1 MIPRITKGRSGY
13 GALRYDYGRGRREE
27 HDNPREVAGSVPGRW
42 RGKAAMIDGHAA
54 YRTDVQRPVWRS
66 SLRAA
71 PEDRALSDEA
81 WGRIAESYVQRMGYE
96 RCPWT
101 ATRHGADH
109 VHVTVSR
116 LDWDGRLVHD
126 RQDFA
131 RAQVVCRE
139 IEREHG
145 LVDASERYDR
155 GRPQVSHGE
164 RESADRRGIAPERIQ
179 LRGHLDAAERVSG
192 GTREGYERALAERGV
207 RAEVNVA
214 TTGRVSGYRYAL
226 DGHRDGSGQPVWF
239 KGSQVGRDYSWA
251 QTQTRLDRVRGSS
264 RGPETARDRAAS
276 AVARIR
282 GDRGERAC
290 VESAW
295 DRAAPAVAR
304 IRGDRGERAGVE
316 SARERGAAGE
326 TPATSASRPG
336 RPSGEQ
342 TTERGDQSMNQES
355 GQPGANDSRGR
366 DVDER
371 ERSDTPQSRAA
382 RVVAENRARQDREND
397 RDRDEGHGR

>member
-27 HDNPREVAGSVPGRW
+27 HEDPREVAGSVPGRW
-42 RGKAAMIDGHAA
+42 RDKAAMIDGHAA
-54 YRTDVQRPVWRS
+54 YRADVQRPVWRS

-71 PEDRALSDEA
+71 PEDRGLSDEA
-81 WGRIAESYVQRMGYE
+81 WGRIAERYVQRMGYDG
-96 RCPWT
+96 CPWT

-116 LDWDGRLVHD
+116 LDWEGRLVHD
-126 RQDFA
+126 RHDFA
-131 RAQVVCRE
+131 RAQAACRL
-139 IEREHG
+139 IERDHG
-145 LVDASERYDR
+145 LVDASERFDR
-155 GRPQVSHGE
+155 GRAQVSHGE
-164 RESADRRGIAPERIQ
+164 RESADRRGIDPERVQ
-179 LRGHLDAAERVSG
+179 LRGHLDAAERASG

-251 QTQTRLDRVRGSS
+251 RTETRLQQVRESA

-282 GDRGERAC
+282 A
-290 VESAW
+290 
-295 DRAAPAVAR
+295 
-304 IRGDRGERAGVE
+304 DRGERAGVE
-316 SARERGAAGE
+316 SARGRGAAGE
-326 TPATSASRPG
+326 TPAKSASRPG

-342 TTERGDQSMNQES
+342 TTERGDRSMGQNK

-382 RVVAENRARQDREND
+382 RMVAENRARQDREND

>member
-27 HDNPREVAGSVPGRW
+27 HDNPREVAGTVPGRW
-42 RGKAAMIDGHAA
+42 RDKAAMIDGHAA
-54 YRTDVQRPVWRS
+54 YRADVQRPVWRS

-81 WGRIAESYVQRMGYE
+81 WGRIAERYVERMGYD

-116 LDWDGRLVHD
+116 LDWEGRLVHD

-131 RAQVVCRE
+131 RAQAACRL

-145 LVDASERYDR
+145 LIDASERYDR
-155 GRPQVSHGE
+155 ARPQVSHGE
-164 RESADRRGIAPERIQ
+164 RESADRRGIDPERIQ
-179 LRGHLDAAERVSG
+179 LRGHLDAAERAST
-192 GTREGYERALAERGV
+192 GTRDGYERALAERGV

-226 DGHRDGSGQPVWF
+226 DGHTDSQGTPVWF

-251 QTQTRLDRVRGSS
+251 KTQTRLAQVRESS
-264 RGPETARDRAAS
+264 RAPETARERAAA
-276 AVARIR
+276 AVQRIRTDR
-282 GDRGERAC
+282 GDRDER
-290 VESAW
+290 
-295 DRAAPAVAR
+295 
-304 IRGDRGERAGVE
+304 GGVE
-316 SARERGAAGE
+316 SGRERGAAAE
-326 TPATSASRPG
+326 KTPATPAG
-336 RPSGEQ
+336 RPAQQTCEQNVERGEQ
-342 TTERGDQSMNQES
+342 NMDLEQS
-355 GQPGANDSRGR
+355 QPGTGDTRGR

-371 ERSDTPQSRAA
+371 ESADTPRTRAA
-382 RVVAENRARQDREND
+382 RLVAENRARQEREND
-397 RDRDEGHGR
+397 RDRDRGHSR

>member
-1 MIPRITKGRSGY
+1 VIPRITKGRSGY
-13 GALRYDYGRGRREE
+13 GALGYDYGRGRREE

-42 RGKAAMIDGHAA
+42 RDKAAMIDGHAA

-81 WGRIAESYVQRMGYE
+81 WGRIAERYVQRMGYD

-116 LDWDGRLVHD
+116 LDWEGRLVHD

-131 RAQVVCRE
+131 RAQVACRE

-192 GTREGYERALAERGV
+192 GTRDGYEHALAERGV

-214 TTGRVSGYRYAL
+214 STGRVSGYRYAL

-251 QTQTRLDRVRGSS
+251 QTQARLERGRDPARSS
-264 RGPETARDRAAS
+264 PQTARDRDSAPDLETARGRAAS
-276 AVARIR
+276 LVQRIHADR
-282 GDRGERAC
+282 ADRGRTDP
-290 VESAW
+290 S
-295 DRAAPAVAR
+295 
-304 IRGDRGERAGVE
+304 
-316 SARERGAAGE
+316 RERPLAGSAGAG
-326 TPATSASRPG
+326 SAL
-336 RPSGEQ
+336 
-342 TTERGDQSMNQES
+342 
-355 GQPGANDSRGR
+355 PGATPRPAHHQGKQTVDQRTVEHQPSQPTGADSRTQRR
-366 DVDER
+366 DDEQA
-371 ERSDTPQSRAA
+371 ETARSKAA
-382 RVVAENRARQDREND
+382 RLVADSRARQDRD
-397 RDRDEGHGR
+397 RDQEHGR

>member
-42 RGKAAMIDGHAA
+42 RDKAAMIDGHAA
-54 YRTDVQRPVWRS
+54 YRGDVQRPVWRS

-81 WGRIAESYVQRMGYE
+81 WGRIAERYVQRMGYE

-101 ATRHGADH
+101 ATRHGGDH

-116 LDWDGRLVHD
+116 LDWEGRLVHD

-131 RAQVVCRE
+131 RAQTACRE

-145 LVDASERYDR
+145 LVDASERFDR

-207 RAEVNVA
+207 HAEVNVA

-276 AVARIR
+276 V
-282 GDRGERAC
+282 
-290 VESAW
+290 
-295 DRAAPAVAR
+295 VAR

-316 SARERGAAGE
+316 STRERGAAGE
-326 TPATSASRPG
+326 TPAKSASRPG
-336 RPSGEQ
+336 RPPGEQ
-342 TTERGDQSMNQES
+342 TTERGDHSMNQES

-371 ERSDTPQSRAA
+371 ERSDTPQGRAA
-382 RVVAENRARQDREND
+382 RMVAENRARRDREND